1 MTASNILS
9 RSAAAAFFIVLCF
22 VTLHFASAFA
32 FSPVKSALHENWRPT
47 TKLGATTER
56 GKIGASFSK
65 KLVESLDL
73 VPLFEG
79 VSLHAATRRGRQA
92 ILGLVNIVVP
102 APSKTLGT
110 ESISR
115 RQALLAS
122 IDSYPVISPLESP
135 SHLQKP
141 IPILRI
147 AQTAGES
154 SAEYQLVREA
164 TAILRENNT
173 PSLPPLYS
181 GTSPWD
187 TNVVNTDD
195 DEWISLALA
204 GYAESMDLENVL
216 QADKVCSRLVQM
228 WEWATIEATVTRAP
242 EISKIVQEICIDQMR
257 AVLSEVEGT
266 VQIVRKRT
274 ISDPS
279 GTKSFSFQ
287 LDGDKFPSLR
297 LLRQKEQ
304 AIMAELDHTMQKLD
318 ENVELGDDL
327 IKVREEIAIDEEQ
340 ILRRLVSVITQAA
353 PLLDNCIDVMAR
365 VDVIFARAAFGHT
378 LNGEIPEVFNN
389 GVIDIKDFIH
399 PVLAL
404 RNLASKSS
412 AVPIDL
418 KLSGDQDSRAL
429 IISGPN
435 GGGKTLAL
443 KSFGIASILSKVG
456 IPIPVNKPVSRND
469 GKDVIFPRVDFFR
482 EIHIEVGDQQNV
494 DGGESTLMARLNS
507 CSKIIHRLSSA
518 KNGSDT
524 QIHPLILLD
533 ELGGGT
539 DPEAGSALARAI
551 LEEILETSTARI
563 VATTHSP
570 QLKAMSIENDLFGCA
585 SVLLESR
592 PGIENEFKRPTFHLQ
607 YGIIGDS
614 YALGAA
620 SRCFPSL
627 PISVLDRAADLMA
640 GDRDKSEIFR
650 AMMTSLGREKDAAE
664 AATQKAETIAEEA
677 MKCRSAIVALAQA
690 HEDHLS
696 RLETRLNSIFT
707 DLKKDQ
713 SGTVYDLVGNTLGE
727 VRLVK
732 EKILS
737 EKELLAS
744 RGLKAVPFDYQFT
757 EGENVV
763 IVAEGEYNGQTA
775 TIASRDV
782 GGKTGELKEVLVFPS
797 LDWEWRPDEVDAQP
811 SPPKVFKVSD
821 IALWDYPTDWPIDGE
836 TKSRS
841 ISEAKQGL
849 FDTLNKLS
857 SSNDGKS
864 RQLDNPST
872 SSRSKFT
879 SSRERKA
886 ATVKAK
892 KNSQR
897 AKKASRKK
905 RR

>member
-1 MTASNILS
+1 
-9 RSAAAAFFIVLCF
+9 
-22 VTLHFASAFA
+22 
-32 FSPVKSALHENWRPT
+32 
-47 TKLGATTER
+47 
-56 GKIGASFSK
+56 
-65 KLVESLDL
+65 
-73 VPLFEG
+73 
-79 VSLHAATRRGRQA
+79 
-92 ILGLVNIVVP
+92 
-102 APSKTLGT
+102 
-110 ESISR
+110 
-115 RQALLAS
+115 
-122 IDSYPVISPLESP
+122 
-135 SHLQKP
+135 
-141 IPILRI
+141 
-147 AQTAGES
+147 
-154 SAEYQLVREA
+154 
-164 TAILRENNT
+164 
-173 PSLPPLYS
+173 LYS

-187 TNVVNTDD
+187 TTVVNTDD
-195 DEWISLALA
+195 DEWISLALG

-242 EISKIVQEICIDQMR
+242 EISKIVEEICIDQMR

-266 VQIVRKRT
+266 VQIVRRRT

-297 LLRQKEQ
+297 LLRQKEH
-304 AIMAELDHTMQKLD
+304 AIMAELDHRKQKLD
-318 ENVELGDDL
+318 ENVELGDEL

-378 LNGEIPEVFNN
+378 LNGEMPEVFNN

-551 LEEILETSTARI
+551 LEEILETRTARI
-563 VATTHSP
+563 VATTHYP

-620 SRCFPSL
+620 SRCVPSL

-640 GDRDKSEIFR
+640 GDRDKSEIF
-650 AMMTSLGREKDAAE
+650 E
-664 AATQKAETIAEEA
+664 Q
-677 MKCRSAIVALAQA
+677 
-690 HEDHLS
+690 
-696 RLETRLNSIFT
+696 
-707 DLKKDQ
+707 
-713 SGTVYDLVGNTLGE
+713 
-727 VRLVK
+727 
-732 EKILS
+732 
-737 EKELLAS
+737 
-744 RGLKAVPFDYQFT
+744 
-757 EGENVV
+757 
-763 IVAEGEYNGQTA
+763 
-775 TIASRDV
+775 
-782 GGKTGELKEVLVFPS
+782 
-797 LDWEWRPDEVDAQP
+797 
-811 SPPKVFKVSD
+811 
-821 IALWDYPTDWPIDGE
+821 
-836 TKSRS
+836 
-841 ISEAKQGL
+841 
-849 FDTLNKLS
+849 
-857 SSNDGKS
+857 
-864 RQLDNPST
+864 
-872 SSRSKFT
+872 
-879 SSRERKA
+879 
-886 ATVKAK
+886 
-892 KNSQR
+892 
-897 AKKASRKK
+897 
-905 RR
+905 